1 MAEDSRTENTRAED
15 RKGQPR
21 FSQFALAAARDTSAF
36 EPRTA
41 PPEEAAAAPR
51 PEISAEVRTVSSDSD
66 DAEPSKV
73 DARATAAK
81 RPRPAKAPS
90 PPPEEEEELI
100 SFTVRLP
107 ASLYMRM
114 RRSLGLR
121 ERLGELCIA
130 AITRELDLRR

>member
-1 MAEDSRTENTRAED
+1 MADSTKADD
-15 RKGQPR
+15 RKSQPR

-36 EPRTA
+36 EPRTTSLA
-41 PPEEAAAAPR
+41 EAAATGTPEVIAETPASLSKSVRSEPAPQAAVPAASKRSR
-51 PEISAEVRTVSSDSD
+51 PS
-66 DAEPSKV
+66 
-73 DARATAAK
+73 
-81 RPRPAKAPS
+81 KAPS
-90 PPPEEEEELI
+90 PPPEADEELI

-121 ERLGELCIA
+121 ERLGELCVA

>member
-1 MAEDSRTENTRAED
+1 MADSTKADE
-15 RKGQPR
+15 RKSQPR

-41 PPEEAAAAPR
+41 LPEEVAAIRSPEVPAEEPASASESERSEPAPQAAVPAASKRSR
-51 PEISAEVRTVSSDSD
+51 PS
-66 DAEPSKV
+66 
-73 DARATAAK
+73 
-81 RPRPAKAPS
+81 KAPS
-90 PPPEEEEELI
+90 PPPEADEELI

-121 ERLGELCIA
+121 ERLGELCVA